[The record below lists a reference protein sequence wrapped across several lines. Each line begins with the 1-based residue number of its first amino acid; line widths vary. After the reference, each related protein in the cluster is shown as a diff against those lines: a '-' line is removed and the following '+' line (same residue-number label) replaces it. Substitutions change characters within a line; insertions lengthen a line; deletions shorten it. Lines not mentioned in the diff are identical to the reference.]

1 MVAHKQVVLCSNTHD
16 QKPSILIYTEFTEG
30 DCICVN
36 STKLIRHFPCSKA
49 MPSILLA
56 QVYLLRRYLLTSL
69 PSQMLPLLP
78 LEFITLEEY
87 LKAASIFS

>member
-1 MVAHKQVVLCSNTHD
+1 
-16 QKPSILIYTEFTEG
+16 
-30 DCICVN
+30 
-36 STKLIRHFPCSKA
+36 

-69 PSQMLPLLP
+69 PSQMLPLLS

-87 LKAASIFS
+87 LKAASIFSY